1 MSASEKTDAELIEHL
16 EHLLNAFGN
25 STDYFVFREL
35 VKRYRSC
42 QASVTIKAPPSS
54 NS

>member
-1 MSASEKTDAELIEHL
+1 MSDDELIARLKHL
-16 EHLLNAFGN
+16 AAQWFKNEDILILE
-25 STDYFVFREL
+25 EL
-35 VKRYRSC
+35 IRRYNRC